1 MRKKH
6 LATAARTGAALAAT
20 ALLLSA
26 CSSGGATTGGATA
39 GTSPT
44 ATLTQAQ
51 IDTAMNTPTTLE
63 FWTWVPDIQNEIN
76 LFEAKYPKIKV
87 NLSNQGGN
95 TAQYQKLRT
104 AITAGTVPDVAQ
116 IEYSFLPS
124 FTLTK
129 GVLDLAPY
137 GFGSLKSDFTPAAW
151 GQVTRGNAI
160 YGLPQDVG
168 PTGQLYR
175 TDIFQKAGI
184 GAPTTWDG
192 YAADAQ
198 TIKDKTGAYIS
209 DLPGNSMSP
218 ILALLW
224 QAGAKPFAYDGDKT
238 VTVDLSSPEVKKVIG
253 FWNDLIQKGLVAT
266 DNQLDDNW
274 YQSVAAGKYASWLAA
289 AWGPVFLQG
298 TAAKTSGLW
307 SATPMP
313 QWDASKPAS
322 GNQGG
327 SADVVMKGS
336 KNPIAA
342 AQLVKFINDDQSS
355 TTMLATKQFLF
366 PSNTATQTSSAF
378 TDQTMAF
385 YGGQKVNSVF
395 AKISDTVDPSWQWL
409 PYNDYVSSSFK
420 ETLGKAI
427 TNKTDLLT
435 GLAAWETQIKQYGT
449 QQGFTVK

>member
-1 MRKKH
+1 MRTKYVS
-6 LATAARTGAALAAT
+6 TAARSGAALAAT
-20 ALLLSA
+20 AMLLSA
-26 CSSGGATTGGATA
+26 CSSHATTGAATA
-39 GTSPT
+39 ST
-44 ATLTQAQ
+44 ATTLTQAQ

-63 FWTWVPDIQNEIN
+63 FWSWVPNIQDEIN
-76 LFEAKYPKIKV
+76 LFQAKYPNIKV

-137 GFGSLKSDFTPAAW
+137 GFGSLKSDFSAAAW
-151 GQVTRGNAI
+151 GQVTRGDVV

-184 GAPTTWDG
+184 AAPTSWDS

-224 QAGAKPFAYDGDKT
+224 QAGAKPFSYDGDKT
-238 VTVDLSSPEVKKVIG
+238 VTIDLSSPEVKKVVS

-274 YQSVAAGKYASWLAA
+274 YQSVTAGKYASWLAA

-313 QWDASKPAS
+313 QWDPAQPAS

-342 AQLVKFINDDQSS
+342 AELVKFINDDQSS
-355 TTMLATKQFLF
+355 TSMLATKQFLF
-366 PSNTATQTSSAF
+366 PSNTATQNSSTF
-378 TDQTMAF
+378 TGQTMAF
-385 YGGQKVNSVF
+385 YGGQTVNAVF

-427 TNKTDLLT
+427 TDKTDLLT